1 MKAYLMRKFALTEH
15 GARGMIKAILLCFAS
30 NLALMLP
37 VYLIMLTI
45 NRITKSISSGGEIIN
60 HLPVFIV
67 SALAIVVLI
76 WVIRYFEYAAL
87 YISVY
92 KEGIVRRVGLA
103 ERLRK
108 LPLAYFGRKDISD
121 ITTTLIADETV
132 LEELN
137 SHNIPQGIASV
148 MSMCLIGVLMF
159 IADWRMAI
167 STLWVI
173 PVAMIMTFGSRKIQL
188 RLGDEN
194 KKRKLI
200 VSEKIQEGIEHIRDI
215 KTFKMKGRYVKEL
228 QEDVNKAIK
237 ANIKGE
243 LGTGI
248 FITGAQTILKLGL
261 ATTILTGAYLMQKGQ
276 INYMYFLGFILAATR
291 IYDPFSQTL
300 VNIAAT
306 FIAGLSIDRVRAIQT
321 EKLQTGREDFN
332 PSNYDIEFRNVS
344 FAYQEDDTIIDGLS
358 FKAKQGEVTALI
370 GPSGSGKSTVAK
382 LAARFWDISGGSI
395 SLGGVD
401 ISEIDPE
408 TLLKYFSIVFQDV
421 VLFND
426 TVMENIRLGRR
437 GASDEEVMEAARAAM
452 CSEFIEKMPE
462 GYNTL
467 IGENGSRLS
476 GGERQR
482 ISIARALLKDAP
494 VILLDEATASLDVES
509 ESLVQR
515 ALGKLIKN
523 KTVLVIAHRMRTVV
537 NADHI
542 VVLDKGRL
550 VEEGKPDEL
559 LAKKGLFHHM
569 VKLQTESAQWK
580 I

>member
-1 MKAYLMRKFALTEH
+1 MKSYLMRKFALTEH
-15 GARGMIKAILLCFAS
+15 GARGMMKAILLCFLS

-37 VYLIMLTI
+37 VYLIMATI
-45 NRITKSISSGGEIIN
+45 TSITNGMVSGGSIIS
-60 HLPVFIV
+60 HLPVFVLSSLSVI
-67 SALAIVVLI
+67 VLI

-108 LPLAYFGRKDISD
+108 LPLSYFGRKDISD

-137 SHNIPQGIASV
+137 SHSIPQGIASV
-148 MSMCLIGVLMF
+148 MSMCLIGVFML

-173 PVAMIMTFGSRKIQL
+173 PVAMIMTFGSRGIQL
-188 RLGDEN
+188 RLGSEN
-194 KKRKLI
+194 KKNKLI

-215 KTFKMKGRYVKEL
+215 KSFKMKDRYIREL
-228 QEDVNKAIK
+228 KEDVNRAIN

-261 ATTILTGAYLMQKGQ
+261 ATTILTGTYLMQKGQ
-276 INYMYFLGFILAATR
+276 INYTYFLGFILAATR

-306 FIAGLSIDRVRAIQT
+306 FIAGLSIDRVRSIQT
-321 EKLQTGREDFN
+321 EQLQTGREEFS
-332 PSNYDIEFRNVS
+332 PVNYDIEFRNVS
-344 FAYQEDDTIIDGLS
+344 FAYQGDDTIIDGIS
-358 FKAKQGEVTALI
+358 FKAKQGEVTALV

-382 LAARFWDISGGSI
+382 LAARFWDINDGKI

-408 TLLKYFSIVFQDV
+408 ILLKSFSIVFQDV

-437 GASDEEVMEAARAAM
+437 GASDEEVMEAARLAM
-452 CSEFIEKMPE
+452 CSDFIEKMPE

-509 ESLVQR
+509 ESLVQM
-515 ALGKLIKN
+515 ALGELIKN
-523 KTVLVIAHRMRTVV
+523 KTVIVIAHRMRTVV
-537 NADHI
+537 SADHI
-542 VVLDKGRL
+542 VVLDKGKL

-559 LAKKGLFHHM
+559 MKRNGLFNHM